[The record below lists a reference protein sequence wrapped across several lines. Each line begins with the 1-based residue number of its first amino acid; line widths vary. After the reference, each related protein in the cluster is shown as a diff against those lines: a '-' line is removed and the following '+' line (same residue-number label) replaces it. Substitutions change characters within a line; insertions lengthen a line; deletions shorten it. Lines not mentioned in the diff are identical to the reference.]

1 MPKSSR
7 NISRLKLVAQIT
19 PHVEIDDVRLL
30 RLSARLY
37 ANGDAD
43 AGRKVRLHLS
53 TSSHCSQVGTKLAAE
68 VRFGMRGVQE
78 QGATKRVV
86 NLSAVLE
93 LSYRLSKEVELTP
106 QQLRAFGKVNALYN
120 AWPYWREIVQT
131 TVARMGLPR
140 LIVPVFRV
148 ARPKME
154 QARSNEGTNS
164 GASPRQDEPGNITS

>member
-1 MPKSSR
+1 M
-7 NISRLKLVAQIT
+7 
-19 PHVEIDDVRLL
+19 
-30 RLSARLY
+30 
-37 ANGDAD
+37 
-43 AGRKVRLHLS
+43 
-53 TSSHCSQVGTKLAAE
+53 
-68 VRFGMRGVQE
+68 
-78 QGATKRVV
+78 

-93 LSYRLSKEVELTP
+93 LSYRLSKEIELTP